1 MLETGYIRLYRSLL
15 GWEWYQDQNT
25 KAVFLHL
32 LLTAN
37 YEPQKWQGVMVERGQ
52 KITSYNALASE
63 IGISVQS
70 IRTAIKHL
78 ISTGEITYKT
88 TSKYGLVTVKNYDL
102 YQQPTDKLTVDQQST
117 NSRPTVDQQSA
128 NNNERKNNKAKKEKE
143 SNNIGGVGDVPTEP
157 PPKQKPEKQSFGEF
171 GRVKL
176 TVEEYNK
183 LAQRLGKGQLAEY
196 IVRLDGYLESSG
208 KRYKS
213 HYATILNWWRKD
225 GGKDAICLG
234 NSDGDLCSENPWGYG
249 SH

>member
-37 YEPQKWQGVMVERGQ
+37 YEPQKWKGVMVERGQ

-88 TSKYGLVTVKNYDL
+88 TSKYGLVTIKNYDL
-102 YQQPTDKLTVDQQST
+102 YQQPTDKLTVSQQSA
-117 NSRPTVDQQSA
+117 NSQPTVNQQSA

-143 SNNIGGVGDVPTEP
+143 SNNIGGVGDAPTEP

-171 GRVKL
+171 SRVKL

-225 GGKDAICLG
+225 GGKDATCLE